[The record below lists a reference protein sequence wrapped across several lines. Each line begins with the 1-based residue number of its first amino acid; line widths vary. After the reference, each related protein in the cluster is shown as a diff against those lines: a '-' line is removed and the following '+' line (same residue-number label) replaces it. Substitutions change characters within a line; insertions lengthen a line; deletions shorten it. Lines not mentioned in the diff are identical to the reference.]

1 MELSV
6 SATDRTA
13 WVAMTPAV
21 RLCQPRLLQS
31 GAGEGE
37 LLPSPATPSP
47 KSTQPNRRGHNFE
60 NRTFHLLQKPDILT
74 CYRHARFVGRARALC
89 GGRLPIG
96 EIAIAFVLDTISL
109 ATLGYVAAAALNIN
123 RMLIDSPRLSRTDK
137 LQIRSHDVYA
147 TEFYSRAVDDG

>member
-74 CYRHARFVGRARALC
+74 CYRQVLRRFCRSRFSPSRFRALHN
-89 GGRLPIG
+89 
-96 EIAIAFVLDTISL
+96 E
-109 ATLGYVAAAALNIN
+109 
-123 RMLIDSPRLSRTDK
+123 
-137 LQIRSHDVYA
+137 
-147 TEFYSRAVDDG
+147 

>member
-74 CYRHARFVGRARALC
+74 CYRQC
-89 GGRLPIG
+89 GTG
-96 EIAIAFVLDTISL
+96 L
-109 ATLGYVAAAALNIN
+109 ATGSDAEPSRSFARPDKREAAPSEVEGGL
-123 RMLIDSPRLSRTDK
+123 SPD
-137 LQIRSHDVYA
+137 
-147 TEFYSRAVDDG
+147 E